1 MEFRDYWDAVVRGW
15 WLIALF
21 GLVGLVVPLLLA
33 SPPKGHIVTYYQSTS
48 VIGSAPTDQQAGS
61 SNLFSGG
68 ITSDQIL
75 FYAKTDNVLNAAI
88 QASGLPLTLPQARQA
103 ITLLG
108 PPSDNGDSTQS
119 SGLAGAVNVTA
130 AGATPTAAFALDKGF
145 VTAMNSQISAVA
157 KDGLQAQETQTEST
171 LATVMTDIADNNF
184 APGLTAQALDVQVS
198 ALQSYLASLVV
209 TQPNTGFQVVQAPAA
224 TSVTAIVT
232 GTPTVVDNRTVRVA
246 AGLVVGLVVGIL
258 AAIVLWLLDRR
269 LKTAKRAQTAL
280 GYPVVAEIPYESSD
294 STEAYRML
302 WLTVFRE
309 PLPLPPADQ
318 TERWYG
324 EEDPVLDHGIESRSV
339 RPGRP

>member
-1 MEFRDYWDAVVRGW
+1 V
-15 WLIALF
+15 
-21 GLVGLVVPLLLA
+21 
-33 SPPKGHIVTYYQSTS
+33 S
-48 VIGSAPTDQQAGS
+48 VS
-61 SNLFSGG
+61 
-68 ITSDQIL
+68 
-75 FYAKTDNVLNAAI
+75 
-88 QASGLPLTLPQARQA
+88 
-103 ITLLG
+103 
-108 PPSDNGDSTQS
+108 
-119 SGLAGAVNVTA
+119 
-130 AGATPTAAFALDKGF
+130 GATPTSALALDKGF
-145 VTAMNSQISAVA
+145 VSAMDNQIAAVA
-157 KDGLQAQETQTEST
+157 KDSLQGEETQTEGT

-184 APGLTAQALDVQVS
+184 APGLTAQALEVQVT

-209 TQPNTGFQVVQAPAA
+209 TQPNTGFQVVQAPSAA
-224 TSVTAIVT
+224 SVTAIVT
-232 GTPTVVDNRTVRVA
+232 GTPTVVDNRTVRAA
-246 AGLVVGLVVGIL
+246 AGLVVGLVIGIL

-339 RPGRP
+339 RAGRP